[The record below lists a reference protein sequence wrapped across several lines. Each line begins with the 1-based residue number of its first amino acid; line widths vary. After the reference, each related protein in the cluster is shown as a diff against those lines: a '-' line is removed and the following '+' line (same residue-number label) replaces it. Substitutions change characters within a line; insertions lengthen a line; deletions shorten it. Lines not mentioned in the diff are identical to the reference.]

1 MNILRK
7 NLTFLLLI
15 FLCLQIAP
23 SYAANEDFHGSFSGQ
38 LVIVNDGGTVRIQEV
53 EFTFGDDEA
62 RIGEGSYVFL
72 PSDSAF
78 HIYSGFDPGGDF
90 VEILIIIKDRTVFF
104 TLIGQFYDDPAH
116 GWADRF
122 EMKFDRNFQK
132 ITFSGFE
139 IDEDSPPFN
148 TGGVARSGALKRIN

>member
-1 MNILRK
+1 MKILRK
-7 NLTFLLLI
+7 NLTFLMLI

-23 SYAANEDFHGSFSGQ
+23 SYAANEDFHGTFSGQ
-38 LVIVNDGGTVRIQEV
+38 IVIINEDGTVRIQEIG
-53 EFTFGDDEA
+53 FTFGDDEA

-90 VEILIIIKDRTVFF
+90 IETLIIIKDRTVFM
-104 TLIGQFYDDPAH
+104 TLIGQFDDDPAH

-122 EMKFDRNFQK
+122 EMAFDRDFQR
-132 ITFSGFE
+132 ISFSGFE
-139 IDEDSPPFN
+139 IDEDLPPFN
-148 TGGVARSGALKRIN
+148 TGGVARGGVLRRIN